1 MNVPG
6 LPREVQLVSTG
17 AITEYIDVAQIV
29 LYVFWAFFAGLIIY
43 LRREDKRE
51 GYPLVSDRPGRSR
64 PEGFPRVP
72 SPKTFLLADG
82 STYSAPHEEHDP
94 RTVQAEPTAAWPGA
108 PLEPIGDPMLA
119 EVGPGAYALRPDRP
133 ELSVDG
139 VPRIVPMRVATG
151 YDVESRDPDPRGMD
165 VFGADGAVA
174 GKVSDIWVDLAE
186 SQVRYL
192 EVDVAGSPEAGTGAR
207 SALVPIALARID
219 RRRGRVAVASILA
232 RQFAQA
238 PKIQH
243 ESQVTQL
250 EEERICAYFASGHL
264 YAVPARRESLL

>member
-1 MNVPG
+1 
-6 LPREVQLVSTG
+6 VSTG

-51 GYPLVSDRPGRSR
+51 GYPLVSDRPGRGR
-64 PEGFPRVP
+64 PEAFPRMP

-82 STYSAPHEEHDP
+82 STYSAPHEDPDP
-94 RTVQAEPTAAWPGA
+94 RPIQAEPTAAWPGA

-119 EVGPGAYALRPDRP
+119 EVGPGAYALRPDLP
-133 ELSVDG
+133 ELSEDG
-139 VPRIVPMRVATG
+139 VPRIVPMRVASD
-151 YDVESRDPDPRGMD
+151 YRVEDRDPDPRGMD
-165 VFGADGAVA
+165 VVGADGAIA
-174 GKVSDIWVDLAE
+174 GEVSDIWVDLAE

-192 EVDVAGSPEAGTGAR
+192 EVDVPDSPEAGIGAR
-207 SALVPIALARID
+207 NVLVPIALARID

-238 PKIQH
+238 PTLQH

-250 EEERICAYFASGHL
+250 EEEKICAYFASGHL
-264 YAVPARRESLL
+264 YAVPARRESLI